1 MMSENKEVVAAGA
14 SALVT
19 NNVAAG
25 DLFSDKG
32 YSTKLDERP
41 WWSSM
46 SLLLF
51 VGLAAFV
58 GWAAYF
64 EIDQTVRAN
73 GQIIASARNQIVQ
86 VADGGVLAKLLVQEG
101 QAVEAGERLA
111 VLEKV
116 RAKAGFEESKA
127 RVASLRIALMRA
139 QAEANQR
146 QPVFGEEL
154 QEFPDF
160 VNAQLDLYR
169 QRKGALDETMDL
181 LKFKLDIAEQQLE
194 INERLLLNEDVSQL
208 DVMNARAKVAEAQ
221 GTLVELLN
229 DYLGKSLEE
238 SAKYETDLAV
248 ANEQFKEQQNILLH
262 TDILAPVAGVV
273 KYLKI
278 NTQGGVVRP
287 GDELV
292 EISPTE
298 SELILEVKINP
309 VDIGQL
315 YYGLP
320 VSIKL
325 DAFDSS
331 IYGNLDGELIYLSS
345 DTLTEKGPS
354 GRDTTFYRAHVKVNE
369 DAFEANPK
377 FAGVDLRPGMTT
389 NVDIRTA
396 KRTVLHFLGKP
407 ILRAFSGALTQR

>member
-1 MMSENKEVVAAGA
+1 MSETKEIAPANTSG
-14 SALVT
+14 LVMS
-19 NNVAAG
+19 NVASG
-25 DLFSDKG
+25 DLFSDRG
-32 YSTKLDERP
+32 YSTKVDERP
-41 WWSSM
+41 WWSSV

-51 VGLAAFV
+51 MGVAAFI

-64 EIDQTVRAN
+64 EIDQTVRAT
-73 GQIIASARNQIVQ
+73 GQIIPTARNQIVQ
-86 VADGGVLAKLLVQEG
+86 VADGGVLAELLVQEG
-101 QAVEAGERLA
+101 QAVEAGQRLA

-127 RVASLRIALMRA
+127 RVAALKIALMRA
-139 QAEANQR
+139 QAESNQET
-146 QPVFGEEL
+146 PVYGSEL
-154 QEFPDF
+154 AEFPDF
-160 VNAQLDLYR
+160 VDAQLDLYN
-169 QRKGALDETMDL
+169 QRKRALDETRDL
-181 LKFKLDIAEQQLE
+181 LNYNLGIAQEQLE
-194 INERLLLNEDVSQL
+194 INERLLVNQDVSQL
-208 DVMNARAKVAEAQ
+208 DVMNARAKVAEAK
-221 GTLVELLN
+221 GKVVEVLN
-229 DYLGKSLEE
+229 EYLGNSMEE

-273 KYLKI
+273 KYLKM
-278 NTQGGVVRP
+278 NTQGGVIRP

-292 EISPTE
+292 EISPTD

-315 YYGLP
+315 HYGLP

-345 DTLTEKGPS
+345 DTLTEQGPG
-354 GRDTTFYRAHVKVNE
+354 GRDETYYRAHIKVNE
-369 DAFEANPK
+369 DAFTANPK
-377 FAGVDLRPGMTT
+377 FAEVELRPGMTT

>member
-1 MMSENKEVVAAGA
+1 MSKIKEITPANA
-14 SALVT
+14 SGLVT
-19 NNVAAG
+19 NNVASG
-25 DLFSDKG
+25 DLFSDRG
-32 YSTKLDERP
+32 YSTKVDERP
-41 WWSSM
+41 WWSSV

-51 VGLAAFV
+51 MGIAAFI

-64 EIDQTVRAN
+64 EIDQTVRAT
-73 GQIIASARNQIVQ
+73 GQIIPTARNQIVQ

-101 QAVEAGERLA
+101 QAVEAGQRLA

-127 RVASLRIALMRA
+127 RVAALKIALMRA
-139 QAEANQR
+139 QAESNQEI
-146 QPVFGEEL
+146 PVYGPEL
-154 QEFPDF
+154 DEFPDF
-160 VNAQLDLYR
+160 VEAQLDLYN
-169 QRKGALDETMDL
+169 QRKRALDETTEL
-181 LKFKLDIAEQQLE
+181 LNYNLGIAEQQLE
-194 INERLLLNEDVSQL
+194 INERLLLNQDVSQL
-208 DVMNARAKVAEAQ
+208 DVMNARAKVAEAK
-221 GTLVELLN
+221 GKVVEVLN
-229 DYLGKSLEE
+229 EYLGNSMEE

-273 KYLKI
+273 KYLKM
-278 NTQGGVVRP
+278 NTQGGVIRP

-292 EISPTE
+292 EISPTN

-315 YYGLP
+315 HYGLP

-345 DTLTEKGPS
+345 DTLVEKGPG
-354 GRDTTFYRAHVKVNE
+354 GRDETYYRAHVKVNE
-369 DAFEANPK
+369 DAFTVNPK
-377 FAGVDLRPGMTT
+377 FAEAELRPGMTT
-389 NVDIRTA
+389 SVDIRTA

-407 ILRAFSGALTQR
+407 VLRAFSGALSQR